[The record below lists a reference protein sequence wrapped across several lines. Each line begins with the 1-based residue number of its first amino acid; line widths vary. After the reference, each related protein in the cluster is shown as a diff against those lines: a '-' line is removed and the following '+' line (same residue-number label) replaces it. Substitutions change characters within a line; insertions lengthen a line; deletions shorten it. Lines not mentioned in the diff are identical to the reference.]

1 MRQSL
6 SGSLGIV
13 VLSLGFLIGALTT
26 AYAIFT
32 PRVFQSTAI
41 VRVDPNQQEVVP
53 EAHYWVQ
60 SSFERAQSKLILYRV
75 ISNLN
80 LTASWADRS
89 MLAGPL
95 SVDATY
101 AFLKRRMIVSQGRDA
116 PLIEI
121 TISSPDPVKAAI
133 IANEIA
139 GVFLQDRLIDLRER
153 ELKQFKKKP
162 SEALIVRD
170 RIEAPEMIRRA
181 EPALRPTVPSRTLI
195 VAGASTAFFLIL
207 TGATLIRARRKES
220 PPHE

>member
-1 MRQSL
+1 
-6 SGSLGIV
+6 
-13 VLSLGFLIGALTT
+13 
-26 AYAIFT
+26 
-32 PRVFQSTAI
+32 
-41 VRVDPNQQEVVP
+41 
-53 EAHYWVQ
+53 
-60 SSFERAQSKLILYRV
+60 
-75 ISNLN
+75 
-80 LTASWADRS
+80 

-139 GVFLQDRLIDLRER
+139 GVFLQDRLTDLRER

-181 EPALRPTVPSRTLI
+181 GHIAVRVVFMRRVRTSTRSRWPQCW
-195 VAGASTAFFLIL
+195 
-207 TGATLIRARRKES
+207 E
-220 PPHE
+220 H